1 MDVTPDPVE
10 KLRGDIAV
18 LRAVI
23 DDALDRGAG
32 EYVLRRYAL
41 LLRNQKARLA
51 QLEAR
56 EAAAELNRQ
65 IFRLP

>member
-1 MDVTPDPVE
+1 MQVTVDSVE
-10 KLRGDIAV
+10 KLRAAIAV
-18 LRAVI
+18 LLGLI

-32 EYVLRRYAL
+32 EYVLSRYATL
-41 LLRNQKARLA
+41 LKDQRARLA
-51 QLEAR
+51 RLEAV